1 MYASGQLANGVNN
14 NKYASSNTHLYHFIN
29 GNISSLDKIM
39 DGIDVNKIAIV
50 TGSSSGIGL
59 ETSLTLA
66 ENNFTTYATMR
77 NLDKASNIL
86 EVSERKNLSI
96 NVVQLDVT
104 DDTSVQQAIQF
115 VSEKE
120 GRIDLLVNNAGY
132 ALLGSAEDLC
142 SEDIQAQFNTN
153 LFGGWINSF

>member
-1 MYASGQLANGVNN
+1 M
-14 NKYASSNTHLYHFIN
+14 

-50 TGSSSGIGL
+50 TGSSSKIGL

-66 ENNFTTYATMR
+66 ENNFTTYAIMR

-86 EVSERKNLSI
+86 EVAERRNLPI

-104 DDTSVQQAIQF
+104 DDTSVQQAI
-115 VSEKE
+115 
-120 GRIDLLVNNAGY
+120 
-132 ALLGSAEDLC
+132 
-142 SEDIQAQFNTN
+142 N
-153 LFGGWINSF
+153 LWAKRKDE